1 MQNVLI
7 LGGSYF
13 IGRRITEQC
22 LKEGWAV
29 TLLNRGSL
37 PWTGEPVTQLICD
50 RDDAAAMKQA
60 LKGKA
65 FEVVIDVSGLNR
77 KQIEIVCDSLEC
89 PVQHWV
95 FISSSA
101 VYDVDRCALPIAET
115 EPLGENPYWGQY
127 GADKIA
133 AEAALISSC
142 TKRGTALTILR
153 PPYMYGEYNYVQRE
167 SFIFHHLTQN
177 QPILIPASDNRI
189 QFCYT
194 GDLAKIIT
202 GLLERSEPG
211 VHIYNVGDRQG
222 VAFSEWIEC
231 CARVCGR
238 SARIIPVHGDQWQA
252 KDYFPFRDYDNVL
265 DVRRIHEIFDTDT
278 PFETGLAKA
287 YQWYCE
293 NRNEIQFKPKLTA
306 NEKQILSELGVK

>member
-1 MQNVLI
+1 M
-7 LGGSYF
+7 
-13 IGRRITEQC
+13 
-22 LKEGWAV
+22 
-29 TLLNRGSL
+29 
-37 PWTGEPVTQLICD
+37 
-50 RDDAAAMKQA
+50 
-60 LKGKA
+60 
-65 FEVVIDVSGLNR
+65 
-77 KQIEIVCDSLEC
+77 
-89 PVQHWV
+89 
-95 FISSSA
+95 
-101 VYDVDRCALPIAET
+101 
-115 EPLGENPYWGQY
+115 
-127 GADKIA
+127 
-133 AEAALISSC
+133 
-142 TKRGTALTILR
+142 TILR

-238 SARIIPVHGDQWQA
+238 PARIIPVHGDQWQA

>member
-1 MQNVLI
+1 MRNVLI

-29 TLLNRGSL
+29 TLLNRGSR

-65 FEVVIDVSGLNR
+65 FEAVIDVSGLNR
-77 KQIEIVCDSLEC
+77 KQIEIVCGSLDC
-89 PVQHWV
+89 PVPHWV

-127 GADKIA
+127 GTDKIA

-142 TKRGTALTILR
+142 TKRGIALTILR

-177 QPILIPASDNRI
+177 QPILIPASDNRV

-194 GDLAKIIT
+194 GDLASVIT
-202 GLLERSEPG
+202 TLLALPAQGIE
-211 VHIYNVGDRQG
+211 IYNVGDKQG
-222 VAFSEWIEC
+222 VSFSEWIQH
-231 CARVCGR
+231 CANVCGIQ
-238 SARIIPVHGDQWQA
+238 ANIIPVHDAKWKA

-265 DVRRIHEIFDTDT
+265 DVSKIHQIVMEDTL
-278 PFETGLAKA
+278 FETGLAKA

-293 NRNEIQFKPKLTA
+293 NQHEILFKPKLTA